1 MSCKHLVKRK
11 NSSVYHYRIIAPTD
25 LKSVLIQQSLEI
37 SLSTGIHRIAQSR
50 ARKLNQFIQNLFQA
64 YREGHMA
71 SLTMT
76 IVKEFAKQEL
86 AKMYRHAEFTY
97 TNTNIY
103 DPTAVIS
110 AIESVNNQEM
120 RFENN
125 LKTNHKKTISKIDQN
140 ILNLRV
146 NWEGLV
152 CVSYR
157 RICWFCIMSI
167 QSKRLR

>member
-1 MSCKHLVKRK
+1 MSCEHLVKRK

-37 SLSTGIHRIAQSR
+37 FLSTGIHRIAQSR
-50 ARKLNQFIQNLFQA
+50 ARKLNQFVQNLFQA

-97 TNTNIY
+97 TNTNVF
-103 DPTAVIS
+103 DPSAVSS
-110 AIESVNNQEM
+110 AIESVNNQEI

-125 LKTNHKKTISKIDQN
+125 LMYKLNNSIPVFNLNEVYDDV
-140 ILNLRV
+140 ILA
-146 NWEGLV
+146 
-152 CVSYR
+152 S
-157 RICWFCIMSI
+157 
-167 QSKRLR
+167 

>member
-97 TNTNIY
+97 TNTNVF
-103 DPTAVIS
+103 DPSAVSS
-110 AIESVNNQEM
+110 AVESVNNQEI

-125 LKTNHKKTISKIDQN
+125 LKTNHKKAISKIDQS
-140 ILNLRV
+140 ILNLLRKYFDVENV
-146 NWEGLV
+146 NL
-152 CVSYR
+152 S
-157 RICWFCIMSI
+157 
-167 QSKRLR
+167 SKEFLML

>member
-1 MSCKHLVKRK
+1 MQASRQTK

-50 ARKLNQFIQNLFQA
+50 ARKLNQLVQNLFQA

-86 AKMYRHAEFTY
+86 AKMYRHSEFTY
-97 TNTNIY
+97 TNTNVF
-103 DPTAVIS
+103 DP
-110 AIESVNNQEM
+110 
-120 RFENN
+120 
-125 LKTNHKKTISKIDQN
+125 
-140 ILNLRV
+140 
-146 NWEGLV
+146 
-152 CVSYR
+152 
-157 RICWFCIMSI
+157 ICCF
-167 QSKRLR
+167 KRHRECE

>member
-50 ARKLNQFIQNLFQA
+50 ARKLNQFVQNLFQA

-76 IVKEFAKQEL
+76 IVKEFSKQEL
-86 AKMYRHAEFTY
+86 AKMYRWSSPPKVVHLLVWEI
-97 TNTNIY
+97 N
-103 DPTAVIS
+103 P
-110 AIESVNNQEM
+110 
-120 RFENN
+120 
-125 LKTNHKKTISKIDQN
+125 
-140 ILNLRV
+140 ILNMKGGLKWLRKDT
-146 NWEGLV
+146 NPKK
-152 CVSYR
+152 S
-157 RICWFCIMSI
+157 
-167 QSKRLR
+167 

>member
-76 IVKEFAKQEL
+76 IVKEFTKQEL

-97 TNTNIY
+97 TNTNVF
-103 DPTAVIS
+103 DQSAVSS
-110 AIESVNNQEM
+110 AIESVNN
-120 RFENN
+120 
-125 LKTNHKKTISKIDQN
+125 
-140 ILNLRV
+140 
-146 NWEGLV
+146 
-152 CVSYR
+152 
-157 RICWFCIMSI
+157 
-167 QSKRLR
+167 

>member
-50 ARKLNQFIQNLFQA
+50 AKKLNQFVQNLFQA

-97 TNTNIY
+97 TNTNVY
-103 DPTAVIS
+103 CTMEVDQFLCTNQKMS
-110 AIESVNNQEM
+110 NNKI
-120 RFENN
+120 N
-125 LKTNHKKTISKIDQN
+125 LKSNHDH
-140 ILNLRV
+140 
-146 NWEGLV
+146 
-152 CVSYR
+152 
-157 RICWFCIMSI
+157 
-167 QSKRLR
+167 

>member
-11 NSSVYHYRIIAPTD
+11 NSSVYHYRIIALTD

-50 ARKLNQFIQNLFQA
+50 ARKLNQFVQNLFQA

-86 AKMYRHAEFTY
+86 AKMYRHAELILSICF
-97 TNTNIY
+97 I
-103 DPTAVIS
+103 AG
-110 AIESVNNQEM
+110 
-120 RFENN
+120 
-125 LKTNHKKTISKIDQN
+125 LKI
-140 ILNLRV
+140 
-146 NWEGLV
+146 
-152 CVSYR
+152 
-157 RICWFCIMSI
+157 
-167 QSKRLR
+167 